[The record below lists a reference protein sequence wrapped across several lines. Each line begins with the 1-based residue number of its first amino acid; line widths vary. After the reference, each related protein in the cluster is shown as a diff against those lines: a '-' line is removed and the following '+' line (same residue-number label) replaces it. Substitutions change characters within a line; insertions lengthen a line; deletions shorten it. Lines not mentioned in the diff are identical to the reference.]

1 MKKVHVGPTPLV
13 ADGPPRA
20 PRLDMRS
27 VRTPYQERASPASS
41 TPPPPP
47 ASTTPKDPPSHQT
60 TSPLGSA
67 SASSP
72 PPPTTP
78 RNRHFGLPEAPVFY
92 PTPEEF
98 ANPLQYI
105 EKIRPL
111 AEHAGLCKII
121 PPAQWAPTFALD
133 TEVFRFH
140 TRKQQLN
147 SLEGKTRANLNY
159 LEQLYKFHAQQG
171 NPGMK
176 VPQLAKKPIDL
187 YSLKKEVDQRG
198 GYLKVTAAK
207 KWAEIGRVL
216 NYHRAS
222 CTSLSNSLKKAY
234 TNIVLPYE
242 LYLAKVKKTEPTTP
256 GQPPTTATA
265 ATTTSSSTTPRRD
278 LASHSHGRDGVP
290 LSPPPP
296 PPLPLTGTTPLTA
309 VTPKREDELRPGSPA
324 LSVMSER
331 SNDTSD
337 TLHSSSGG
345 PTDTITPRRSKRRK
359 VGGTPGDEHG
369 GAKSPA
375 LPPHP
380 PPKVKTATPAVSTT
394 TTTPRRPGRPRIH
407 FPAPVKPDPKKEV
420 EEVEEPTKKATN
432 EGVEETAEKD
442 EDDDADEGADAQSD
456 SCQICHSSEKG
467 EQMLLCDGCDHG
479 FHLYCLDPPLS
490 KVPRTDWYCL
500 QCILQAGGDFG
511 FEDGGE
517 YSLHAFQKK
526 CNTFKKNW
534 FASYFDSPAGAAVGD
549 TTDELVEGKVPE
561 QVVEAEFWRL
571 VESPYE
577 AVEVEYGAD
586 LHSMQHGSAFPTKER
601 NPLDPYSLDPWNLNV
616 IPILPQSLFS
626 FIKSDISG
634 MMNPWLY
641 VGMCFS
647 TFCWHNEDHYTY
659 SINYMHWG
667 DTKTW
672 YGIPGAAAD
681 QFERAIQR
689 AVPELFEQQPDLL
702 FQLVT
707 MLSPGTLRQSGVD
720 VYALDQRPG
729 QFVVT
734 FPKSYHAGFNHGFN
748 FAEAVNFATPDW
760 VPFGLDSV
768 RRYQEYQRLPVFSH
782 DELLWT
788 IASYTQ
794 STEVAEWLHH
804 HMTQLR
810 DRELLDRAAVRQRGL
825 VSSTVARSG
834 KDEERPPALPAPDE
848 ENQCCHCKAFSY
860 LSAVTC
866 NCTTR
871 ISCLQH
877 WEQLCDCPPSA
888 RHVELRYSDHQLCE
902 LTDKI
907 VSLATVSKKWVRRF
921 RQLMLSGSFSPS
933 LSTTTTTAPTSPT
946 ALLTASAARSPSPSL
961 PPSVASSAAERGG
974 GVRRGVVVP
983 TLSYTPIATF
993 KPHLL
998 LMCQLLVEAALI
1010 PSVIHD
1016 ARVLQLFV
1024 GRVLTWV
1031 REAHQFLRLRYPT
1044 DLRAQPTT
1052 KRRRGVV
1059 ETAAAATPS
1068 NSGGAAAD
1076 QVIVGE
1082 ERRSGRRRTAASS
1095 APTAAAPHRLTPAV
1109 YLALYRVPF
1118 APMVDAEPPRFQS
1131 TVAAMSDDPALLE
1144 LARSFIP
1151 AAQGSKPT
1159 TPAPATQSLNRL
1171 DELLTRAENLAFDA
1185 PEIHL
1190 LRELRQ
1196 RVLDYHHELQSFLV
1210 RLGDLYL
1217 FQPSPP
1223 TFTLAKVGDPHRL
1236 EVLRNTVAALDRI
1249 IERGLALP
1257 VYVPELAELQGY
1269 LGGLQWSLRAQ
1280 TAFTRAASALHA
1292 DPTTLTASWFE
1303 FPDKLSFDEFIGLLE
1318 EAVEGHIQSDN
1329 CLFVALLQV
1338 RSLGQQWGDRA
1349 QEFLDKTEVTLEEV
1363 QEILRDGFHLLPF
1376 EPPVY
1381 TKIQHMG
1388 KEFSHLLAE
1397 ANSAVARTKHR
1408 DVTKRPLMASL
1419 RSLLEQFDQLYL
1431 NPPAFRPPVIGELK
1445 DDLAQ
1450 IDSWILR
1457 GKKLFARGN
1466 MPKKW
1471 VEMLLEVEEAVKRCT
1486 HSPPALSLAYTLGT
1500 AGAAETNEFLSRSAT
1515 GKPRPLL
1522 SSLTE
1527 YNPHQHPNES
1537 FSAEHRRRRDSAG
1550 SSSSSLYCVC
1560 RQPEQGFMV
1569 ECDICHEWYHGGCLK
1584 ISRRETKALSYFVCP
1599 ICDPA
1604 HVDMPHPTKRPSL
1617 ETLIAHAQEGEKL
1630 PFVTQELDPLVTI
1643 ILDMSRF
1650 RSAVLQA
1657 LELQKLIDIP
1667 GMKGTRPSTG
1677 GKTVGGAAHL
1687 APPPPP
1693 PPSQLSRPHPSYH
1706 AGTSATSPSSSA
1718 SASPSA
1724 SSMATNS
1731 MTAGTDRRK
1740 SPTPLGLL
1748 ALYQALIRRCEG
1760 VEVSLPYEEAD
1771 LRKLTMYLRLAV
1783 RPDDRLAREW
1793 IQTEL
1798 SKERPRIKQQ
1808 LDNERRQ
1815 QQNIRGGLPSSSST
1829 FPSRSALASPPP
1841 TSTSPGTV
1849 GLETHAG
1856 FSIPGGGNGHDVG
1869 GVGGGNGFQ
1878 DGAAA
1883 PFEGPTVIAGPHRIP
1898 IGQKLFDGSA
1908 LYCLCQQP
1916 FDPQQAMIAC
1926 DTCRQWFHLECV
1938 HVPVLDACRLDQ
1950 YQCPVCAVRLGVPYA
1965 FGEIMVVD
1973 DPPNGDGNVDENL
1986 PHTGIDGH
1994 EEDDEEEIFQDVD
2007 EDGDDEST
2015 LLAKTTAPA
2024 HVMAGVGE
2032 GVGRGSLSTPLPSSR
2047 LTPPGL
2053 EEVSSRRLMGE
2064 SGRLSPPHSTSALDL
2079 MGGDSLNGYRAGRIA
2094 TNGGHFYN
2102 GDIEDIDESNGMLV
2116 AGDHLISPPRHPH
2129 SENLGGSGRSD
2140 IGLGINGLHGTRLGG
2155 GGVISDSFC
2164 LSPDRPRGG
2173 IADLG
2178 LDFTDPHHDPMSMDM
2193 EMDIDMGM
2201 DMNMN
2206 MSIAA
2211 GQHQHQQQHPD
2222 FLSHFGDAQS
2232 LLPPMAAPPA
2242 HVQATATITTTAQ
2255 SATSPL
2261 PPTQTPTQAEAQSPP
2276 LTAFPPPLS
2285 EPMTDD
2291 AVKSESVDKN
2301 NAGDSNEPVISLSPT
2316 SADA

>member
-1 MKKVHVGPTPLV
+1 
-13 ADGPPRA
+13 
-20 PRLDMRS
+20 MRS

-242 LYLAKVKKTEPTTP
+242 LYLAK
-256 GQPPTTATA
+256 
-265 ATTTSSSTTPRRD
+265 
-278 LASHSHGRDGVP
+278 
-290 LSPPPP
+290 
-296 PPLPLTGTTPLTA
+296 
-309 VTPKREDELRPGSPA
+309 
-324 LSVMSER
+324 
-331 SNDTSD
+331 
-337 TLHSSSGG
+337 
-345 PTDTITPRRSKRRK
+345 
-359 VGGTPGDEHG
+359 
-369 GAKSPA
+369 
-375 LPPHP
+375 
-380 PPKVKTATPAVSTT
+380 
-394 TTTPRRPGRPRIH
+394 
-407 FPAPVKPDPKKEV
+407 
-420 EEVEEPTKKATN
+420 
-432 EGVEETAEKD
+432 GVEETAEKD

-921 RQLMLSGSFSPS
+921 RQLMLS
-933 LSTTTTTAPTSPT
+933 
-946 ALLTASAARSPSPSL
+946 
-961 PPSVASSAAERGG
+961 
-974 GVRRGVVVP
+974 
-983 TLSYTPIATF
+983 
-993 KPHLL
+993 
-998 LMCQLLVEAALI
+998 
-1010 PSVIHD
+1010 
-1016 ARVLQLFV
+1016 
-1024 GRVLTWV
+1024 
-1031 REAHQFLRLRYPT
+1031 
-1044 DLRAQPTT
+1044 
-1052 KRRRGVV
+1052 
-1059 ETAAAATPS
+1059 
-1068 NSGGAAAD
+1068 
-1076 QVIVGE
+1076 
-1082 ERRSGRRRTAASS
+1082 
-1095 APTAAAPHRLTPAV
+1095 
-1109 YLALYRVPF
+1109 
-1118 APMVDAEPPRFQS
+1118 
-1131 TVAAMSDDPALLE
+1131 
-1144 LARSFIP
+1144 
-1151 AAQGSKPT
+1151 
-1159 TPAPATQSLNRL
+1159 
-1171 DELLTRAENLAFDA
+1171 
-1185 PEIHL
+1185 
-1190 LRELRQ
+1190 
-1196 RVLDYHHELQSFLV
+1196 
-1210 RLGDLYL
+1210 
-1217 FQPSPP
+1217 
-1223 TFTLAKVGDPHRL
+1223 
-1236 EVLRNTVAALDRI
+1236 
-1249 IERGLALP
+1249 
-1257 VYVPELAELQGY
+1257 
-1269 LGGLQWSLRAQ
+1269 
-1280 TAFTRAASALHA
+1280 
-1292 DPTTLTASWFE
+1292 
-1303 FPDKLSFDEFIGLLE
+1303 
-1318 EAVEGHIQSDN
+1318 
-1329 CLFVALLQV
+1329 
-1338 RSLGQQWGDRA
+1338 
-1349 QEFLDKTEVTLEEV
+1349 
-1363 QEILRDGFHLLPF
+1363 
-1376 EPPVY
+1376 
-1381 TKIQHMG
+1381 
-1388 KEFSHLLAE
+1388 
-1397 ANSAVARTKHR
+1397 
-1408 DVTKRPLMASL
+1408 
-1419 RSLLEQFDQLYL
+1419 
-1431 NPPAFRPPVIGELK
+1431 
-1445 DDLAQ
+1445 
-1450 IDSWILR
+1450 
-1457 GKKLFARGN
+1457 
-1466 MPKKW
+1466 
-1471 VEMLLEVEEAVKRCT
+1471 
-1486 HSPPALSLAYTLGT
+1486 
-1500 AGAAETNEFLSRSAT
+1500 
-1515 GKPRPLL
+1515 
-1522 SSLTE
+1522 
-1527 YNPHQHPNES
+1527 
-1537 FSAEHRRRRDSAG
+1537 
-1550 SSSSSLYCVC
+1550 
-1560 RQPEQGFMV
+1560 
-1569 ECDICHEWYHGGCLK
+1569 
-1584 ISRRETKALSYFVCP
+1584 
-1599 ICDPA
+1599 
-1604 HVDMPHPTKRPSL
+1604 
-1617 ETLIAHAQEGEKL
+1617 
-1630 PFVTQELDPLVTI
+1630 
-1643 ILDMSRF
+1643 
-1650 RSAVLQA
+1650 
-1657 LELQKLIDIP
+1657 
-1667 GMKGTRPSTG
+1667 
-1677 GKTVGGAAHL
+1677 
-1687 APPPPP
+1687 
-1693 PPSQLSRPHPSYH
+1693 
-1706 AGTSATSPSSSA
+1706 
-1718 SASPSA
+1718 
-1724 SSMATNS
+1724 
-1731 MTAGTDRRK
+1731 
-1740 SPTPLGLL
+1740 
-1748 ALYQALIRRCEG
+1748 
-1760 VEVSLPYEEAD
+1760 
-1771 LRKLTMYLRLAV
+1771 
-1783 RPDDRLAREW
+1783 
-1793 IQTEL
+1793 
-1798 SKERPRIKQQ
+1798 
-1808 LDNERRQ
+1808 
-1815 QQNIRGGLPSSSST
+1815 
-1829 FPSRSALASPPP
+1829 
-1841 TSTSPGTV
+1841 
-1849 GLETHAG
+1849 
-1856 FSIPGGGNGHDVG
+1856 
-1869 GVGGGNGFQ
+1869 
-1878 DGAAA
+1878 
-1883 PFEGPTVIAGPHRIP
+1883 
-1898 IGQKLFDGSA
+1898 
-1908 LYCLCQQP
+1908 
-1916 FDPQQAMIAC
+1916 
-1926 DTCRQWFHLECV
+1926 
-1938 HVPVLDACRLDQ
+1938 
-1950 YQCPVCAVRLGVPYA
+1950 
-1965 FGEIMVVD
+1965 
-1973 DPPNGDGNVDENL
+1973 
-1986 PHTGIDGH
+1986 
-1994 EEDDEEEIFQDVD
+1994 
-2007 EDGDDEST
+2007 
-2015 LLAKTTAPA
+2015 
-2024 HVMAGVGE
+2024 
-2032 GVGRGSLSTPLPSSR
+2032 
-2047 LTPPGL
+2047 
-2053 EEVSSRRLMGE
+2053 
-2064 SGRLSPPHSTSALDL
+2064 
-2079 MGGDSLNGYRAGRIA
+2079 
-2094 TNGGHFYN
+2094 
-2102 GDIEDIDESNGMLV
+2102 
-2116 AGDHLISPPRHPH
+2116 
-2129 SENLGGSGRSD
+2129 
-2140 IGLGINGLHGTRLGG
+2140 
-2155 GGVISDSFC
+2155 
-2164 LSPDRPRGG
+2164 
-2173 IADLG
+2173 
-2178 LDFTDPHHDPMSMDM
+2178 
-2193 EMDIDMGM
+2193 
-2201 DMNMN
+2201 
-2206 MSIAA
+2206 
-2211 GQHQHQQQHPD
+2211 
-2222 FLSHFGDAQS
+2222 
-2232 LLPPMAAPPA
+2232 
-2242 HVQATATITTTAQ
+2242 
-2255 SATSPL
+2255 
-2261 PPTQTPTQAEAQSPP
+2261 
-2276 LTAFPPPLS
+2276 
-2285 EPMTDD
+2285 
-2291 AVKSESVDKN
+2291 
-2301 NAGDSNEPVISLSPT
+2301 
-2316 SADA
+2316 